1 MPRGAK
7 MSLAFNEPKLVALHS
22 NQGLPPSMHYKRKEI
37 TNFVCK
43 KINGNYR
50 GPTPDEKFPLS

>member
-1 MPRGAK
+1 